1 MHNARY
7 AGSVATGQSPRRERA
22 TGCER
27 LRIMRR
33 YVGRSEGK
41 RRDSRAVR
49 AGVAGVAAGAMSQP
63 YRLMAE
69 AAESG
74 DCGNF
79 SQVAVVPG
87 RRLPNATKPW
97 RGFLRDGV
105 VEHTTR

>member
-1 MHNARY
+1 
-7 AGSVATGQSPRRERA
+7 
-22 TGCER
+22 
-27 LRIMRR
+27 MRR

-41 RRDSRAVR
+41 RRDSRTVR
-49 AGVAGVAAGAMSQP
+49 AGFAGVAAGAMSQL

-79 SQVAVVPG
+79 LQVAVVTG
-87 RRLPNATKPW
+87 RRWPNVTKPW

-105 VEHTTR
+105 VEHATR

>member
-1 MHNARY
+1 
-7 AGSVATGQSPRRERA
+7 
-22 TGCER
+22 
-27 LRIMRR
+27 
-33 YVGRSEGK
+33 
-41 RRDSRAVR
+41 
-49 AGVAGVAAGAMSQP
+49 MSQP

-79 SQVAVVPG
+79 LQVAVVPG

-105 VEHTTR
+105 VEHATR